1 MIESIDHKLGV
12 NRDFIRCYNREDTG
26 QVNYICML
34 ADTRGVKEIRQ
45 TYKQVKQVNKYI
57 KAIKYEKEKNL

>member
-1 MIESIDHKLGV
+1 MISSDAITEGY
-12 NRDFIRCYNREDTG
+12 RT
-26 QVNYICML
+26 QVNYISML